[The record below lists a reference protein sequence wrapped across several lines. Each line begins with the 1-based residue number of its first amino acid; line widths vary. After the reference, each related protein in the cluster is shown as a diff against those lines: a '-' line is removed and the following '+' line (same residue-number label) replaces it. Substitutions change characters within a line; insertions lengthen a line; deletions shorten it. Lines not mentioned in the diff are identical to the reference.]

1 MGLYHYAPVYFSEY
15 VNDVRQQ
22 NTGNE
27 TAIITA
33 FIESKDL
40 DPATVDEYR
49 RTLEDLGEL
58 TKNLENFS
66 QSQRLELLTAD
77 SGAENGDNAYRQA
90 VFASGLETFFKNI
103 VSIAF
108 TTQNTP
114 ERTFIIK
121 ILKLLLIINALLISL
136 ILLITFVWT
145 RFIFQPI
152 VSLSRRLKQLTVER
166 DYSKI
171 LYLRRDEFF
180 PLIQAVNTL
189 SENLADQE
197 KIRSDF
203 VSDFSHEIKTPITAL
218 KIFLEGVED
227 GVVALDEKGMRI
239 IHSELDRLLVITDSI
254 MQYEK
259 IEALKER
266 NVAKETFDL
275 TQVLTLLRDE
285 YLPILAR
292 NAQTIAFEEKP
303 FHVFLERDLIIQLV
317 HNVFSN
323 FTKYAGPNAQLSVQ
337 GNIRGRKLTLL
348 FEDDGKGV
356 AKENVKYLR
365 EKFYQEDT
373 GRSGSQTHRGIGIGV
388 SLIEKIA
395 KIHGGHITIVSD
407 TNKGFRLKIVLEHEE
422 ALLGSSPKNHPQD
435 LQ

>member
-1 MGLYHYAPVYFSEY
+1 MVLLITGNIAGLYHYAPVYFSEY
-15 VNDVRQQ
+15 VSDVRQQ
-22 NTGNE
+22 NLGNE
-27 TAIITA
+27 TAIISA

-40 DPATVDEYR
+40 DPVTVDEYQ

-66 QSQRLELLTAD
+66 QSQRLDLLMMD
-77 SGAENGDNAYRQA
+77 SGAENVDSDYKKA

-103 VSIAF
+103 ISIAF

-114 ERTFIIK
+114 ERTFLVK
-121 ILKLLLIINALLISL
+121 ILKLLLIINTLLISA
-136 ILLITFVWT
+136 ILLITFAWT
-145 RFIFQPI
+145 RIIFQPI
-152 VSLSRRLKQLTVER
+152 VSLSHRLKRLTIER
-166 DYSKI
+166 DYSRI
-171 LYLRRDEFF
+171 LYQRKDEFF

-203 VSDFSHEIKTPITAL
+203 VSDFSHEIKTPITAI

-227 GVVALDEKGMRI
+227 GVVQLNEKSMRI

-259 IEALKER
+259 VEALKER
-266 NVAKETFDL
+266 NVAREHFDL
-275 TQVLTLLRDE
+275 THVLTILRDE

-292 NAQTIAFEEKP
+292 NSQIIAFEDIP
-303 FHVFLERDLIIQLV
+303 FPVFLERDLIIQLI

-323 FTKYAGPNAQLSVQ
+323 FTKYAGPNAQLSIQYSV
-337 GNIRGRKLTLL
+337 RGRKLTLQ
-348 FEDDGKGV
+348 FDDDGKGV

-365 EKFYQEDT
+365 EKFYQEDS
-373 GRSGSQTHRGIGIGV
+373 GRSGSQSQRGIGIGV

-395 KIHGGHITIVSD
+395 KIHG
-407 TNKGFRLKIVLEHEE
+407 
-422 ALLGSSPKNHPQD
+422 
-435 LQ
+435 

>member
-1 MGLYHYAPVYFSEY
+1 LLITGNITGLYHYAPVYFSEY
-15 VNDVRQQ
+15 VSDVRQQ
-22 NTGNE
+22 NLGNE
-27 TAIITA
+27 TAIISA

-40 DPATVDEYR
+40 DPVTVDEYR

-58 TKNLENFS
+58 AKNLENFS
-66 QSQRLELLTAD
+66 QSQRLDLIMMD
-77 SGAENGDNAYRQA
+77 SGSENADTDYKKA

-114 ERTFIIK
+114 ERTFLVK
-121 ILKLLLIINALLISL
+121 ILKLLLIINTLLISA

-145 RFIFQPI
+145 RVIFQPI
-152 VSLSRRLKQLTVER
+152 VSLSHRLKRLTIER
-166 DYSKI
+166 DYSSI
-171 LYLRRDEFF
+171 LYQRKDEFF

-203 VSDFSHEIKTPITAL
+203 VSDFSHEIKTPITAI

-227 GVVALDEKGMRI
+227 GVVELNEKSMRI

-259 IEALKER
+259 VEALKER
-266 NVAKETFDL
+266 NAAREHFDL
-275 TQVLTLLRDE
+275 TGVFAALRDE

-292 NAQTIAFEEKP
+292 NSQIIAFEDAP
-303 FHVFLERDLIIQLV
+303 FPVFLERDLMIQLT
-317 HNVFSN
+317 HNIFSN
-323 FTKYAGPNAQLSVQ
+323 FTKYAGPNTQLSVQ
-337 GNIRGRKLTLL
+337 YTTRGRKLTLQ
-348 FEDDGKGV
+348 FDDDGKGV

-365 EKFYQEDT
+365 EKFYQEDS
-373 GRSGSQTHRGIGIGV
+373 GRSGSQSQRGIGIGV

-395 KIHGGHITIVSD
+395 KIHG
-407 TNKGFRLKIVLEHEE
+407 
-422 ALLGSSPKNHPQD
+422 
-435 LQ
+435 

>member
-1 MGLYHYAPVYFSEY
+1 MYFSEY
-15 VNDVRQQ
+15 VSDVRQQ
-22 NTGNE
+22 NLGNE
-27 TAIITA
+27 TAIISA

-40 DPATVDEYR
+40 DPVTVDEYR

-66 QSQRLELLTAD
+66 QSQRLDLLMMD
-77 SGAENGDNAYRQA
+77 SGAENVDSGYKKA

-114 ERTFIIK
+114 ERTFLVK
-121 ILKLLLIINALLISL
+121 ILKLLLIINTLLISA

-145 RFIFQPI
+145 RVIFQPI
-152 VSLSRRLKQLTVER
+152 VSLSRRLKQLTIER
-166 DYSKI
+166 DYSRI
-171 LYLRRDEFF
+171 LYQRKDEFF

-203 VSDFSHEIKTPITAL
+203 VSDFSHEIKTPIAAI

-227 GVVALDEKGMRI
+227 GVVELNEKSMGI

-259 IEALKER
+259 VEALKER
-266 NVAKETFDL
+266 NVAREYFDL
-275 TQVLTLLRDE
+275 TQVLMLLRDE

-292 NAQTIAFEEKP
+292 NSQIIAFEDAP
-303 FHVFLERDLIIQLV
+303 FPVFLERDLIIQLI

-323 FTKYAGPNAQLSVQ
+323 FTKYAGPNTQLSVQ
-337 GNIRGRKLTLL
+337 YSARGRKLTLQ
-348 FEDDGKGV
+348 FDDDGKGV

-365 EKFYQEDT
+365 EKFYQEDS
-373 GRSGSQTHRGIGIGV
+373 GRSGSQSQRGIGIGV

-395 KIHGGHITIVSD
+395 KIHG
-407 TNKGFRLKIVLEHEE
+407 
-422 ALLGSSPKNHPQD
+422 
-435 LQ
+435 

>member
-1 MGLYHYAPVYFSEY
+1 MYFSEY
-15 VNDVRQQ
+15 VSDVRQQ
-22 NTGNE
+22 NLGNE
-27 TAIITA
+27 TAIISA

-40 DPATVDEYR
+40 DPVTVDEYR

-66 QSQRLELLTAD
+66 QSQRLDLLMMD
-77 SGAENGDNAYRQA
+77 SGAENVDSGYKKA

-114 ERTFIIK
+114 ERTFLVK
-121 ILKLLLIINALLISL
+121 ILKLLLIINTLLISV
-136 ILLITFVWT
+136 ILLITFAWT
-145 RFIFQPI
+145 RVIFQPI
-152 VSLSRRLKQLTVER
+152 VSLSRRLKRLTIER
-166 DYSKI
+166 DYSRI
-171 LYLRRDEFF
+171 LYQRKDEFF

-203 VSDFSHEIKTPITAL
+203 VSDFSHEIKTPIAAI

-227 GVVALDEKGMRI
+227 GVVELNEKSMGI

-259 IEALKER
+259 VEALKER
-266 NVAKETFDL
+266 NVAREYFDL
-275 TQVLTLLRDE
+275 TQVLMLLRDE

-292 NAQTIAFEEKP
+292 NSQIIAFEDAP
-303 FHVFLERDLIIQLV
+303 FPVFLERDLIIQLI

-323 FTKYAGPNAQLSVQ
+323 FTKYAGPNTQLSVQ
-337 GNIRGRKLTLL
+337 YSARGRKLTLQ
-348 FEDDGKGV
+348 FDDDGKGV

-365 EKFYQEDT
+365 EKFYQEDS
-373 GRSGSQTHRGIGIGV
+373 GRSGSQSQRGIGIGV

-395 KIHGGHITIVSD
+395 KIHG
-407 TNKGFRLKIVLEHEE
+407 
-422 ALLGSSPKNHPQD
+422 
-435 LQ
+435 